1 MNTSGLNQKKEHAS
15 VGKLKTERAGGLN
28 GPAYR
33 DLLLG
38 TKPVKGCNQA
48 FLKGMI
54 EPSGG
59 FSFKRKKPMPLAAFG

>member
-1 MNTSGLNQKKEHAS
+1 LI
-15 VGKLKTERAGGLN
+15 LK
-28 GPAYR
+28 
-33 DLLLG
+33 
-38 TKPVKGCNQA
+38 TKPVKGHDQV